1 MFAILHRVSFWAEID
16 QTTILA
22 SARVN
27 ISKKILKGQ
36 GILKVFNRWCMHP
49 PLISPDMLIAEF
61 S

>member
-1 MFAILHRVSFWAEID
+1 MFANLHRVRFWAEDD
-16 QTTILA
+16 QIPIMT

-36 GILKVFNRWCMHP
+36 GILKVFNRWCVHP
-49 PLISPDMLIAEF
+49 SLISRDMLIAEF